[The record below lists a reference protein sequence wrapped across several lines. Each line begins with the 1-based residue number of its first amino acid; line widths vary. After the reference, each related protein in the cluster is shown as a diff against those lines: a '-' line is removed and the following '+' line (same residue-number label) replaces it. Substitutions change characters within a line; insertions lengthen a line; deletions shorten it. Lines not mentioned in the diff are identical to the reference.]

1 MEDIQ
6 GIKNKNSN
14 HLKCT
19 LITHKLTLLEKV
31 QLDFMNSKITM
42 NQHKMQQRNTQNNR
56 GNINNYHTSS
66 VYQTYEPNNYSLST
80 HKNKS
85 SLNLAS
91 PATKCI
97 IYLHGLGSN
106 RL

>member
-42 NQHKMQQRNTQNNR
+42 N
-56 GNINNYHTSS
+56 
-66 VYQTYEPNNYSLST
+66 
-80 HKNKS
+80 
-85 SLNLAS
+85 
-91 PATKCI
+91 
-97 IYLHGLGSN
+97 
-106 RL
+106 